1 MPTSRIFLC
10 FGRVVTGLLSWRGC
24 FWALL
29 ACTLL
34 ASPATA
40 AVSDEDFLALCEKGS
55 AQQIMDA
62 IQDGANV
69 NARDR
74 RGKTPLMRAAW
85 DASNAEAAAALIK
98 AGADVNAS
106 DDNGWTALME
116 ATCSYDAKMPPPL
129 IQAGADV
136 HARNNNGSTALLVWP
151 TCYEP
156 NPEALTALVKAG
168 ADVNARN
175 HNGSTA
181 LMEAARDNPDPFD
194 RKATIP
200 ALLALGADPKTKD
213 NSGKMA
219 IDYARENVELQDT
232 DVLKKLE
239 EVSR

>member
-85 DASNAEAAAALIK
+85 KASNAEAAAALIK

-136 HARNNNGSTALLVWP
+136 HARNNNGSTAL
-151 TCYEP
+151 
-156 NPEALTALVKAG
+156 
-168 ADVNARN
+168 
-175 HNGSTA
+175 
-181 LMEAARDNPDPFD
+181 MEAARDNPDPFD

-200 ALLALGADPKTKD
+200 ALLALGADPKAKD